1 MITATIE
8 RIEQTGATSIAVVVR
23 FDGPV
28 PEEKHYIYDFES
40 EVTLADLKNKV
51 KDDLARINS
60 IQTKI
65 DSLQSLVGK
74 TLS

>member
-23 FDGPV
+23 FDGPI
-28 PEEKHYIYDFES
+28 PEEKHYTFNFE
-40 EVTLADLKNKV
+40 EDVTLAQLKTRV
-51 KDDLARINS
+51 KDDLAKMNS

-74 TLS
+74 TL

>member
-23 FDGPV
+23 FDGPI
-28 PEEKHYIYDFES
+28 PEEKHYTFNFEE
-40 EVTLADLKNKV
+40 EVTLAELKAKV
-51 KDDLARINS
+51 KADLARLNS

-65 DSLQSLVGK
+65 DNLQSLVGK
-74 TLS
+74 TL